1 MNVQD
6 NHKNLAAEMAWRDAA
21 ILDEI
26 RDAGYDGYVVNGKR
40 PGCILKCRGSVPILV
55 YELVRC

>member
-26 RDAGYDGYVVNGKR
+26 RDAGMTDM
-40 PGCILKCRGSVPILV
+40 S
-55 YELVRC
+55 

>member
-1 MNVQD
+1 MYRITT
-6 NHKNLAAEMAWRDAA
+6 KNLAAEMAWRDAA

-40 PGCILKCRGSVPILV
+40 PDGQRTNSGLRIGTLPRSFQG
-55 YELVRC
+55 

>member
-26 RDAGYDGYVVNGKR
+26 RDAGYDGFVVNGKD
-40 PGCILKCRGSVPILV
+40 LDVF
-55 YELVRC
+55 